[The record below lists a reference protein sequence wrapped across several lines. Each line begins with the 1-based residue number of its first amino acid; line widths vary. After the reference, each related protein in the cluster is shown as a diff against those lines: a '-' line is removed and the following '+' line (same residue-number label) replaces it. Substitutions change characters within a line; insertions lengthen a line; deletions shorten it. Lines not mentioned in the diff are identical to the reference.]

1 MITFYSITANIKVKN
16 FLLICSM
23 KIQQIENHDQQEKQ
37 QLDTLLL
44 YLELGDIAGKKGD
57 DQSAIDYYIK
67 GLQIARELKNKPR
80 VQQFSNLILT
90 YL

>member
-1 MITFYSITANIKVKN
+1 
-16 FLLICSM
+16 M
-23 KIQQIENHDQQEKQ
+23 KTQQIENHNQEEKLQ
-37 QLDTLLL
+37 VDTLML

-57 DQSAIDYYIK
+57 DQSAIDFYIK
-67 GLQIARELKNKPR
+67 GLQIAREIKNKPR

>member
-1 MITFYSITANIKVKN
+1 
-16 FLLICSM
+16 M
-23 KIQQIENHDQQEKQ
+23 KTQQIEDHNQEEKLQ
-37 QLDTLLL
+37 VDTLML

-57 DQSAIDYYIK
+57 DQSAIDFYIK
-67 GLQIARELKNKPR
+67 GLQIAREIKNKPR